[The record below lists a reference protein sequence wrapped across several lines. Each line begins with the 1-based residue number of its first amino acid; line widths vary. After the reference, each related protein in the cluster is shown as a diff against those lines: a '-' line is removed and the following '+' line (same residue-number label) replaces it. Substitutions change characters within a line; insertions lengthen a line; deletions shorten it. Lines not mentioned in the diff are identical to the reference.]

1 MHGSYFAGNRL
12 LMLQVLEWGR
22 RVCEYQALGKEQTMN
37 MLGWIIVGLMV
48 GAIVRHLTT
57 PQHKTTALG
66 KNGPL
71 IAAIITVNIMSA
83 LDATSTIYL
92 VAHKYSGEMNPVMNA
107 LIGHSYV
114 LFFVVKMSI
123 MLGAT
128 LTCWYYYERK
138 RRARIILKLTSRLYS
153 VLMAWHC
160 LMLSS
165 VLL

>member
-1 MHGSYFAGNRL
+1 MI
-12 LMLQVLEWGR
+12 
-22 RVCEYQALGKEQTMN
+22 

-48 GAIVRHLTT
+48 GAIVRNLTT
-57 PQHKTTALG
+57 PQNNQTTLT
-66 KNGPL
+66 KNAPL
-71 IAAIITVNIMSA
+71 IAAIITVNIMSE
-83 LDATSTIYL
+83 LDAASTIFL

-107 LIGHSYV
+107 LIGRGYV

-123 MLGAT
+123 TLGAT

-138 RRARIILKLTSRLYS
+138 RRARTILKLTSRLYS

-160 LMLSS
+160 LLLSS

>member
-1 MHGSYFAGNRL
+1 
-12 LMLQVLEWGR
+12 
-22 RVCEYQALGKEQTMN
+22 MN

-48 GAIVRHLTT
+48 GAIVRNLTT
-57 PQHKTTALG
+57 PQNKQTTLT
-66 KNGPL
+66 KNAPL

-83 LDATSTIYL
+83 LDAASTIFL

-107 LIGHSYV
+107 LIGRSYL
-114 LFFVVKMSI
+114 LFFGVKMSI
-123 MLGAT
+123 TLAAT

-138 RRARIILKLTSRLYS
+138 RRARTILKFTSHLYS

-160 LMLSS
+160 LLLSS

>member
-1 MHGSYFAGNRL
+1 MLLKWAGPFVNIKH
-12 LMLQVLEWGR
+12 W
-22 RVCEYQALGKEQTMN
+22 GKEQTMN
-37 MLGWIIVGLMV
+37 ILGWIIVGLMV
-48 GAIVRHLTT
+48 GAIFKNLTA
-57 PQHKTTALG
+57 PQSKTTTVG
-66 KNGPL
+66 KNVPL

-83 LDATSTIYL
+83 LDAASTLYL
-92 VAHKYSGEMNPVMNA
+92 VAHNYSGEMNPVMNA

-123 MLGAT
+123 TLGAT

-138 RRARIILKLTSRLYS
+138 RRARTILKLTSRLYS

-160 LMLSS
+160 LLLSS

>member
-1 MHGSYFAGNRL
+1 
-12 LMLQVLEWGR
+12 
-22 RVCEYQALGKEQTMN
+22 MN

-48 GAIVRHLTT
+48 GAIFKNLTA
-57 PQHKTTALG
+57 PQTKTTTLG
-66 KNGPL
+66 KNVPL

-83 LDATSTIYL
+83 LDATSTLYL
-92 VAHKYSGEMNPVMNA
+92 VAHNYSSEMNPVMNT

-123 MLGAT
+123 TLSAT

-138 RRARIILKLTSRLYS
+138 RRARTILKLTSRLYS

-160 LMLSS
+160 LLLSS

>member
-1 MHGSYFAGNRL
+1 
-12 LMLQVLEWGR
+12 
-22 RVCEYQALGKEQTMN
+22 MN

-48 GAIVRHLTT
+48 GAIVRNLTT
-57 PQHKTTALG
+57 PQNNQTTLT
-66 KNGPL
+66 KNAPL

-83 LDATSTIYL
+83 LDAASTIFL

-107 LIGHSYV
+107 LIGRGYV

-123 MLGAT
+123 TLAAT

-138 RRARIILKLTSRLYS
+138 RKARTILKLTSRLYS

-160 LMLSS
+160 LLLSS